1 MLPKILYQT
10 NKCRKCCQ
18 NVAKDILSNEEKA
31 KMLPEDLLLNEENV
45 AKDLSSN
52 EESPKCCQRS
62 YRQIYAIQSSFR
74 VCPLVDLT
82 RSVTEPAPQY
92 SITNQS

>member
-45 AKDLSSN
+45 AKDLTGKYMRSN
-52 EESPKCCQRS
+52 LLSE
-62 YRQIYAIQSSFR
+62 F
-74 VCPLVDLT
+74 VLWLT
-82 RSVTEPAPQY
+82 
-92 SITNQS
+92 